1 MFLEGIKTILATLAL
16 TMKVAMNPSDMLP
29 NIFSCTMAI
38 TDMFPIPKA
47 HRIQRIRRIQKDVQ
61 VGPTEQREKMHKP
74 LWAPTRWY
82 FGNEALGK
90 KSRRGVRQH
99 PCQGQISFWLFKEK
113 KGEFSFNFPG
123 HARHDVLIF
132 HLPFCNGVCPNF
144 LIFFFE
150 NTVYMVHR
158 SCC

>member
-1 MFLEGIKTILATLAL
+1 
-16 TMKVAMNPSDMLP
+16 MNPSDMLP
-29 NIFSCTMAI
+29 NIFFQVAI

-47 HRIQRIRRIQKDVQ
+47 HRIQRIQRIQKDVQ

-113 KGEFSFNFPG
+113 KGRIQLQFPWPCQTRCFDFSSSLLQWCVPKFLNF
-123 HARHDVLIF
+123 F
-132 HLPFCNGVCPNF
+132 
-144 LIFFFE
+144 
-150 NTVYMVHR
+150 
-158 SCC
+158 